1 MNPESGDNKN
11 DLLLDLNFVPNWA
24 RKPPE
29 SSPFSDFSKD
39 DRDSSRGGRR
49 FDDRHDRRDRGG
61 DRGGGGGDRGRR
73 REGGGP
79 GGPKDRDA
87 GMRAPRPPR
96 EGGAGLP
103 EPDRG
108 PGAGEWD
115 RNRAARPEALPPP
128 FPVEVVFVPERA
140 GLITIA
146 RRIAKVGRAF
156 SLFDVASLFLSQP
169 DYFTL
174 KLAVLEPGQA
184 PVQGGG
190 PAPAP
195 AAPPAE
201 KTVLFQCKEC
211 KQIFVER
218 GQAVGHAMAKH
229 LDAFYKKEEQ
239 EVEPPQ
245 GAFACV
251 ARCGLSGELLGPP
264 NYHSFNDRVMELH
277 RTRFS
282 HLSLDDY
289 RRRIENVHDTALLDQ
304 WKEQMKKRTVYKIV
318 SAPADSAPLQ
328 SFAEVEKH
336 FVEHLAPDL
345 IKEGSTFTI
354 AGSVSR
360 DLEDRRLRRA
370 VMDAWHR
377 ENRFPL
383 RLSITLRLAFRHLG
397 LHTFKT
403 AAGGNFVTAIIPS
416 ALDPE
421 TAIPLI
427 REILTMLETQ
437 PGLERVKLLE
447 TLRPGAAPEAPEI
460 HELLTQLRWLVD
472 KGHVIEFSDG
482 RLAVPRSSVRK
493 VQQAKREERKHG
505 RPEGRPENRPQ
516 GRQEGVPE
524 ARPDTQSEAPQAEAQ
539 PEAAPEVQPEAGAE
553 ARPEGEA

>member
-11 DLLLDLNFVPNWA
+11 DVLLDLNFVPTWA

-29 SSPFSDFSKD
+29 ASPYGEFTRDDGSSSRPNRRHD
-39 DRDSSRGGRR
+39 DRRE
-49 FDDRHDRRDRGG
+49 
-61 DRGGGGGDRGRR
+61 GGGGFRDRDQANRNRR
-73 REGGGP
+73 REGGG
-79 GGPKDRDA
+79 GRDRDRDTS
-87 GMRAPRPPR
+87 MPRPPR
-96 EGGAGLP
+96 PDQPAGAP
-103 EPDRG
+103 PPDRDRAPQG
-108 PGAGEWD
+108 DWD
-115 RNRAARPEALPPP
+115 RNAGPRGPRPEALPPP
-128 FPVEVVFVPERA
+128 FPVEVTFVPERA

-174 KLAVLEPGQA
+174 KLTSISES
-184 PVQGGG
+184 

-201 KTVLFQCKEC
+201 PGAAPAPESAPAAPVAPAAPAAKVTLFQCREC
-211 KQIFVER
+211 KQIFADR
-218 GQAVGHAMAKH
+218 AQAVGHAMARH
-229 LDAFYKKEEQ
+229 LEAFYKREEQ

-245 GAFACV
+245 GAFTAV
-251 ARCGLSGELLGPP
+251 ARCGFSGELLGPP
-264 NYHSFNDRVMELH
+264 NYHSFNDRVLELH
-277 RTRFS
+277 RTRYS

-289 RRRIENVHDTALLDQ
+289 RRRIENVHDAALLEQ
-304 WKEQMKKRTVYKIV
+304 WKEQMKKRTVYRV
-318 SAPADSAPLQ
+318 VAAPEQAPLQ

-336 FVEHLAPDL
+336 FFEHAGADVV
-345 IKEGSTFTI
+345 KEGLSFTM
-354 AGSVSR
+354 AGPVSR
-360 DLEDRRLRRA
+360 ELEDRRLRRA

-403 AAGGNFVTAIIPS
+403 AAGGNFVTAIVPS
-416 ALDPE
+416 VLDPE

-427 REILTMLETQ
+427 KEILQVLETN
-437 PGLERVKLLE
+437 PGTERAKLLE
-447 TLRPGAAPEAPEI
+447 TLRPGAAPDSPPA

-482 RLAVPRSSVRK
+482 RLAVPRSAVRK

-505 RPEGRPENRPQ
+505 RPP
-516 GRQEGVPE
+516 GRQE
-524 ARPDTQSEAPQAEAQ
+524 AE
-539 PEAAPEVQPEAGAE
+539 
-553 ARPEGEA
+553 

>member
-1 MNPESGDNKN
+1 MNPESGDIKN
-11 DLLLDLNFVPNWA
+11 DPLLDLNFVPNWA

-29 SSPFSDFSKD
+29 SSPYSDFSRD
-39 DRDSSRGGRR
+39 DGDSSRSGRR
-49 FDDRHDRRDRGG
+49 SDDRRDRRDRDRSGGGGAGG
-61 DRGGGGGDRGRR
+61 DRNRPQR
-73 REGGGP
+73 P
-79 GGPKDRDA
+79 GGNRDRNDRDG
-87 GMRAPRPPR
+87 GMRPAMKPR
-96 EGGAGLP
+96 EGGLP
-103 EPDRG
+103 EQERA
-108 PGAGEWD
+108 PGGGDWN
-115 RNRAARPEALPPP
+115 RNASFGGARPEALPPP

-174 KLAVLEPGQA
+174 KLTLMDQN
-184 PVQGGG
+184 QS

-195 AAPPAE
+195 APAPAGAAPDPAAPPAAPPPPAPAAE
-201 KTVLFQCKEC
+201 KLMLFQCKEC
-211 KQIFVER
+211 KQIFSDR
-218 GQAVGHAMAKH
+218 GQVAGHAMAKH
-229 LDAFYKKEEQ
+229 MEAYFKKEVL

-245 GAFACV
+245 GAFTCV

-277 RTRFS
+277 RTRYS

-289 RRRIENVHDTALLDQ
+289 RRRIENMHDAALIEQ
-304 WKEQMKKRTVYKIV
+304 WKEQMKKRTVYRIV
-318 SAPADSAPLQ
+318 SAPPESAPLQ
-328 SFAEVEKH
+328 SFTEVEKH
-336 FVEHLAPDL
+336 FTEHVAADL
-345 IKEGSTFTI
+345 VKESTSFTI
-354 AGSVSR
+354 AGPVSR
-360 DLEDRRLRRA
+360 ELEDRRLRRA

-403 AAGGNFVTAIIPS
+403 AAGGNFVTAIVPS

-421 TAIPLI
+421 TAIPVIKEVLQS
-427 REILTMLETQ
+427 LEQQ
-437 PGLERVKLLE
+437 PGTERLKLLE
-447 TLRPGAAPEAPEI
+447 NLRPGAAADSPEI

-482 RLAVPRSSVRK
+482 RLAVPRSAVRK
-493 VQQAKREERKHG
+493 VQPAKREERKHG
-505 RPEGRPENRPQ
+505 RPQ
-516 GRQEGVPE
+516 GRQE
-524 ARPDTQSEAPQAEAQ
+524 AES
-539 PEAAPEVQPEAGAE
+539 
-553 ARPEGEA
+553 